1 MPQVCRWFLS
11 GKVKDMSGWYVSIP
25 HLASVIWAR
34 GFDACLPV
42 CPVRLFPSTH
52 TLLITFQMGVW
63 GVNMT
68 VQIDDTIAALWLS
81 KCFHTHPNCEL
92 CLNFLAYLGIYAVL
106 VPVYIDNLDP
116 LTINVTLF
124 VTQSV
129 LDGWMCNICKKE
141 TYFYCAW
148 APAGQRGL
156 FSFSAFWWQLKR
168 F

>member
-1 MPQVCRWFLS
+1 M
-11 GKVKDMSGWYVSIP
+11 VKDMSGWYVSIP
-25 HLASVIWAR
+25 HLASVIWVR
-34 GFDACLPV
+34 GFDACLAV
-42 CPVRLFPSTH
+42 WPVRLFPSTH

-81 KCFHTHPNCEL
+81 KPPPPRLWTLSQFPRRSGYL
-92 CLNFLAYLGIYAVL
+92 CLL

-124 VTQSV
+124 VTRSA

-141 TYFYCAW
+141 TAR
-148 APAGQRGL
+148 APAGQRAL
-156 FSFSAFWWQLKR
+156 FSVRAFWWQLKR